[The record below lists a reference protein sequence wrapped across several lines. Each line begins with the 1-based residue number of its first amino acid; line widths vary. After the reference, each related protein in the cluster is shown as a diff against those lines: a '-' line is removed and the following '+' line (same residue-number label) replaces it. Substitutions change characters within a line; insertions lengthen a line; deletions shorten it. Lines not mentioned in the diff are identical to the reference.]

1 MAKKVVLPYQNF
13 KRMIGAG
20 TAKLTN
26 FLVAQRI
33 GKVEFT
39 SKPWSLDK
47 SGGDRI
53 TKWVVDLENGKF
65 LKLVNGEVDYQEK
78 RTVGEAIGEISDLI
92 DNEKVNDYSSV
103 TLYRRTSIPG
113 KTSGKFSNES
123 RKNMKPR
130 NIGLMQ
136 IVETIVRREMA
147 TKRKRRKLT
156 EASLEKDPVK
166 AYIQAALWSSHGDE
180 ESGIENLDDQY
191 GYDDVAP
198 KAVAS
203 AKADLKSFIQKLKQA
218 KLYDVYMKDYDLSQ
232 LAYDFWMTRNGHGVG
247 FWDRDYSNDA
257 PDGSDLGKAISKIVD
272 SFREVNAVV
281 GDDGKIYFE

>member
-13 KRMIGAG
+13 KRIIGAG

-78 RTVGEAIGEISDLI
+78 RTVGEAIGEIGDLI
-92 DNEKVNDYSSV
+92 GNEKVNDYSSV

-113 KTSGKFSNES
+113 KTSDKFSNES
-123 RKNMKPR
+123 RKNMKPKK
-130 NIGLMQ
+130 IGLMQ
-136 IVETIVRREMA
+136 IVETIVRREIAAKRKINESSASA
-147 TKRKRRKLT
+147 TKKYTLYNAIAINKLEQFLAKT
-156 EASLEKDPVK
+156 ANNVEKLNQD
-166 AYIQAALWSSHGDE
+166 AFRFDADNRSF
-180 ESGIENLDDQY
+180 
-191 GYDDVAP
+191 
-198 KAVAS
+198 
-203 AKADLKSFIQKLKQA
+203 AKITDFIKK
-218 KLYDVYMKDYDLSQ
+218 YDVDDNVYIISHPLNVLVYDS
-232 LAYDFWMTRNGHGVG
+232 TR
-247 FWDRDYSNDA
+247 D
-257 PDGSDLGKAISKIVD
+257 K
-272 SFREVNAVV
+272 
-281 GDDGKIYFE
+281 